1 MLRLWEGESVAGTAS
16 GIGGGEDSIIYS
28 PSSSLYQI
36 TGTINL

>member
-1 MLRLWEGESVAGTAS
+1 MYKRQ
-16 GIGGGEDSIIYS
+16 GIGGGEDSIISS